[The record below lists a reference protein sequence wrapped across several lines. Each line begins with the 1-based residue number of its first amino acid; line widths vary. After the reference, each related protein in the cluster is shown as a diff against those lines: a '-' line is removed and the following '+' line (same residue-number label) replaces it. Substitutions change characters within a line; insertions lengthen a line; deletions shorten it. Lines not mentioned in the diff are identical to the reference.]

1 MGLVVFNFVGK
12 ETQQASTN
20 AQNAIF
26 IDSSLLKHS
35 YECSCYSL
43 TLSELGAIV
52 KILSTIIHIHEV

>member
-35 YECSCYSL
+35 VIHMNAHV
-43 TLSELGAIV
+43 TL
-52 KILSTIIHIHEV
+52 